1 MYYFNYSRWLIIKA
15 VEDHCQEWW
24 TLGVKNTKWS
34 TIGVGGIILSEVTD
48 GNSNYDT
55 INAKWNNY
63 KLNHNINIEPKLY
76 PMPFKEN
83 PIDNSNYTKTLEIL
97 NKQIDGYF
105 LIYAEF
111 NTEVFNRE

>member
-1 MYYFNYSRWLIIKA
+1 
-15 VEDHCQEWW
+15 
-24 TLGVKNTKWS
+24 
-34 TIGVGGIILSEVTD
+34 VGGIILSEVTD